1 MLEQARLPRPD
12 RVLQVSSLAVLTAV
26 AASGLLAAFAGIDLI
41 DQLEWAP
48 ACAFRSWTGFE
59 CPGCGMTRALVLLG
73 QFQFAASCSAHPA
86 APGLAIALGIGAA
99 RPSLLAGRGRDAV
112 ARFALVG
119 VGAAWLVR
127 VL

>member
-1 MLEQARLPRPD
+1 MLEPVRLPRPD

-26 AASGLLAAFAGIDLI
+26 AASGLLATFAGIDLI

-86 APGLAIALGIGAA
+86 APGVAIALGIGAA
-99 RPSLLAGRGRDAV
+99 RPRLLVGSCRDAV
-112 ARFALVG
+112 ARVALLG
-119 VGAAWLVR
+119 VGTAWLVR